1 MENTH
6 KMKNTPIGLI
16 PDGWSAR
23 PLGDL
28 CEIHGR
34 IGFRGY
40 TKADLV
46 RKGEGAITFSPS
58 DIYDQRISY
67 KDCDYIS
74 WAKYTESPEIQVKE
88 GDILFCKTA
97 SIGKCAQIWD
107 LKEKATINPQFVLLN
122 DFKCNSS
129 LLYYMLAFSSF
140 QNRVLVITGGSTIP
154 TISQE
159 AMKKQLIPIPDAPEE
174 QRRIADTLLSIDKII
189 GALDE
194 AITKKRQIKD
204 GLMQQLLTGIQR
216 VDGHHSEFVQSE
228 VGVIPKD
235 WRLTKLNEVIEDIN
249 DGPFG
254 SNLKREHYTLDH
266 EVRIVQL
273 GNVGEDG
280 WNDDNVKYTTFG
292 HAKTLKRCII
302 PYGSVI
308 IAKMMPAGRAI
319 ICPNKDPMYIQGSD
333 VIKVKFSSGLDN
345 NFFVYYTKTRSY
357 LDQIDSSL
365 QGSTR
370 ARTNISKIK
379 SLLIPLPTIEEQK
392 KIVEVLSSADND
404 LISLVALKAKYRLIK
419 QGMMQE
425 LLTGKT
431 RL

>member
-1 MENTH
+1 MESMHN
-6 KMKNTPIGLI
+6 MKNTPIGLI
-16 PDGWSAR
+16 PEGWSAR

-58 DIYDQRISY
+58 DIEDQRISY

-74 WAKYTESPEIQVKE
+74 WAKYIESPEIQVNE

-122 DFKCNSS
+122 AFKCNSS

-159 AMKKQLIPIPDAPEE
+159 AMKKQLIPIPDDPEE
-174 QRRIADTLLSIDKII
+174 QKRIAETLLSIDRII
-189 GALDE
+189 GVLDE
-194 AITKKRQIKD
+194 AIGKKRQIKE
-204 GLMQQLLTGIQR
+204 GLMPQLLTGKTR
-216 VDGHHSEFVQSE
+216 LPGFSE
-228 VGVIPKD
+228 D
-235 WRLTKLNEVIEDIN
+235 WVELELGAILSYEQP
-249 DGPFG
+249 GPFLVHSTDYVESG
-254 SNLKREHYTLDH
+254 IPVLTAGKTFILGYTDENFGIYDKLPVIIFDDFVT
-266 EVRIVQL
+266 ESKYVDFPFKAKSSAMKMLSVR
-273 GNVGEDG
+273 D
-280 WNDDNVKYTTFG
+280 
-292 HAKTLKRCII
+292 KTLHNVRFIYDVMQLIDFPMTDHKRWW
-302 PYGSVI
+302 
-308 IAKMMPAGRAI
+308 IAEYSHLKVRVPASIEEENAI
-319 ICPNKDPMYIQGSD
+319 ANT
-333 VIKVKFSSGLDN
+333 FSS
-345 NFFVYYTKTRSY
+345 
-357 LDQIDSSL
+357 IDGEIHSL
-365 QGSTR
+365 ESQR
-370 ARTNISKIK
+370 
-379 SLLIPLPTIEEQK
+379 
-392 KIVEVLSSADND
+392 D
-404 LISLVALKAKYRLIK
+404 KYRLIK

-431 RL
+431 RLI

>member
-1 MENTH
+1 MSWGS
-6 KMKNTPIGLI
+6 ISLS
-16 PDGWSAR
+16 DALR
-23 PLGDL
+23 PLKSSPFTRDEL
-28 CEIHGR
+28 N
-34 IGFRGY
+34 Y
-40 TKADLV
+40 TGGHYQSV
-46 RKGEGAITFSPS
+46 H
-58 DIYDQRISY
+58 Y
-67 KDCDYIS
+67 
-74 WAKYTESPEIQVKE
+74 
-88 GDILFCKTA
+88 GDILVRFPSVVDAEKE
-97 SIGKCAQIWD
+97 GLPYVND
-107 LKEKATINPQFVLLN
+107 LAEGR
-122 DFKCNSS
+122 CSRCS
-129 LLYYMLAFSSF
+129 LL
-140 QNRVLVITGGSTIP
+140 QNGDII
-154 TISQE
+154 
-159 AMKKQLIPIPDAPEE
+159 
-174 QRRIADTLLSIDKII
+174 IADTAEDEAVGKAIEIQGITDQKVVSGLHTMAFRPREGLFAPGFLGYFLNSSGYHNQLLPLMQGIKVLSISKTAIGDTVIKYPSYKEQEKIVESLSGVDDMI

-194 AITKKRQIKD
+194 AIAKKRQIKE

-280 WNDDNVKYTTFG
+280 WNDDNVKYTTFR

-404 LISLVALKAKYRLIK
+404 LISLVSLQAKYRLIK

>member
-1 MENTH
+1 MSWESIT
-6 KMKNTPIGLI
+6 LS
-16 PDGWSAR
+16 DALR
-23 PLGDL
+23 PLKTSPFTRDEL
-28 CEIHGR
+28 NY
-34 IGFRGY
+34 IGGQY
-40 TKADLV
+40 QNV
-46 RKGEGAITFSPS
+46 H
-58 DIYDQRISY
+58 Y
-67 KDCDYIS
+67 
-74 WAKYTESPEIQVKE
+74 
-88 GDILFCKTA
+88 GDILVSFPSVVDA
-97 SIGKCAQIWD
+97 
-107 LKEKATINPQFVLLN
+107 EKDGLPYVSDSAEGRCSRCTLL
-122 DFKCNSS
+122 
-129 LLYYMLAFSSF
+129 
-140 QNRVLVITGGSTIP
+140 QNGDII
-154 TISQE
+154 
-159 AMKKQLIPIPDAPEE
+159 
-174 QRRIADTLLSIDKII
+174 IADTAEDEAVGKAIEIQGITDQKVVSGLHTMAFRPQEGLFAPGFLGYFLNSSVYHNQLLPLMQGIKVLSISKTAIGDTVIKYPSYKEQEKIVESLSGVDDLI
-189 GALDE
+189 ATLDE
-194 AITKKRQIKD
+194 AIAKKRQIKE

-404 LISLVALKAKYRLIK
+404 LISLVSLQAKYRLIK